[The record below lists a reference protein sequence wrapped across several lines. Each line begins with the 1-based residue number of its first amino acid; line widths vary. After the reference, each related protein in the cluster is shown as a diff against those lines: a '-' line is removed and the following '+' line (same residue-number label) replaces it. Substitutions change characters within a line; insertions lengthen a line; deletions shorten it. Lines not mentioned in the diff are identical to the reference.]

1 MYNQKL
7 MQLFI
12 HQISYTLTAVKLN
25 DYTIIKT
32 SIVKEGVKNTNV
44 DKISQLPEHIIIHE
58 ILCRLDEK
66 VAARTS

>member
-1 MYNQKL
+1 

-12 HQISYTLTAVKLN
+12 HQISYTLSAAKLN

-32 SIVKEGVKNTNV
+32 SITKEGMDKTNV
-44 DKISQLPEHIIIHE
+44 DEISQLPEHIIIHE
-58 ILCRLDEK
+58 ILCRFEEK